1 MFKDLLKFEVKRT
14 FVQAIGFYLFYFILG
29 GLLAA
34 IISGL
39 VQFQSGADYQTQYNI
54 GLKIGSFF
62 AIIYCPM
69 LSLII
74 LIKKKLYTSPV
85 AIVLFLLTFIGVFM
99 MACLLGC
106 IVPAI
111 LSTFDS
117 KADNN

>member
-1 MFKDLLKFEVKRT
+1 MFKDLLKFEVNRT
-14 FVQAIGFYLFYFILG
+14 FVQAIGFYLFYVI
-29 GLLAA
+29 LAA
-34 IISGL
+34 LICYIVGAVSAIVLQLAKDFHYESVGIIC
-39 VQFQSGADYQTQYNI
+39 
-54 GLKIGSFF
+54 

-85 AIVLFLLTFIGVFM
+85 AIVLFLLTFIGVLLM
-99 MACLLGC
+99 GCLLGC